1 MLPGILITGGYGA
14 TTSAEVF
21 QVSTGQSCSL
31 PSLPDKR
38 QYHTSHSLTLCGGIF
53 TPTSCISFSS
63 GVWVPSHSLAEERY
77 KHCSWEREEG
87 LLLLGGEDSP
97 TTTELLTEGS
107 EEGVPAFS
115 LQYRTV

>member
-1 MLPGILITGGYGA
+1 M
-14 TTSAEVF
+14 TSAEVF

-31 PSLPDKR
+31 PSLPDDR
-38 QYHTSHSLTLCGGIF
+38 AGHTSHPLTLCGGYY

-77 KHCSWEREEG
+77 YHTTWLREKG
-87 LLLLGGEDSP
+87 QMLMGGWRSP

-115 LQYRTV
+115 LQYSTE